1 MIKYKYPKSFWKIA
15 EEIGNARNVLN
26 TELRAKN
33 PKYQMGD
40 INLKIDIYG
49 MVGELIAMDYLTNKN
64 IDYKMAK
71 LLSLHPPKGSDL
83 LINDKRVDVKTT
95 KHFPKAHLL
104 VNEDGHK
111 KALNLV
117 DTYWFIYL
125 LDDENAE
132 FYFVDYNK
140 INDWNCKVMGYTK
153 AYYIKRE
160 QL

>member
-40 INLKIDIYG
+40 INLEIDING

-71 LLSLHPPKGSDL
+71 LLSLHPPKGADL
-83 LINDKRVDVKTT
+83 LINNKRVDVKTT

-111 KALNLV
+111 KGLNLV

-125 LDDENAE
+125 LDNENAE

-140 INDWNCKVMGYTK
+140 INDWDCKVMGYTK

-160 QL
+160 KL